1 MNFATIP
8 NVPLFLKGCGKGEAF
23 YDAPVNLGFQPI
35 KLLALEPFEIEHQ
48 GRSNSIEKQICV
60 FSGGN
65 ILAHAGSFDVHIQNL
80 VAAVCPYFIG
90 REPGSP
96 IHAACKILAEIA
108 SVCAVHL
115 DPFPKRTVVWGKRKI
130 SVFCRVKLVKRNVQ
144 QIPMLLTAHK
154 LVWLHNVFFDETPNV
169 LVHMNRYTRATE

>member
-23 YDAPVNLGFQPI
+23 YDAPVNLGLQPI

-65 ILAHAGSFDVHIQNL
+65 ILAHIGSFDVHIQNL

-96 IHAACKILAEIA
+96 ILAACKVLAEIA
-108 SVCAVHL
+108 SVGAVHL
-115 DPFPKRTVVWGKRKI
+115 RPLPEASRCMRKAENIGVLPGQIGQTQFQQYSCFSLRI
-130 SVFCRVKLVKRNVQ
+130 SLCGFTMFSSMDSQ
-144 QIPMLLTAHK
+144 MYSST
-154 LVWLHNVFFDETPNV
+154 
-169 LVHMNRYTRATE
+169 

>member
-1 MNFATIP
+1 MNFAFIP
-8 NVPLFLKGCGKGEAF
+8 NVPLFLKGRGKGEAF
-23 YDAPVNLGFQPI
+23 YDAPVNLGLQPI
-35 KLLALEPFEIEHQ
+35 KLLALEPFEVKHQCCPNPIEQ
-48 GRSNSIEKQICV
+48 QVCV
-60 FSGGN
+60 FSGGDA
-65 ILAHAGSFDVHIQNL
+65 LAYIGGFDVHIQDL

-96 IHAACKILAEIA
+96 ILAACKVLTEIA

-115 DPFPKRTVVWGKRKI
+115 DTFPKRPVVRGKWII
-130 SVFCRVKLVKRNVQ
+130 SVFCWVKLVKRNVQ

-169 LVHMNRYTRATE
+169 LIHMNRYTRATE

>member
-1 MNFATIP
+1 
-8 NVPLFLKGCGKGEAF
+8 E
-23 YDAPVNLGFQPI
+23 
-35 KLLALEPFEIEHQ
+35 
-48 GRSNSIEKQICV
+48 RQICV

-65 ILAHAGSFDVHIQNL
+65 ILAHIGSFDVHIQNL

-96 IHAACKILAEIA
+96 IFAACKILAEIA

-115 DPFPKRTVVWGKRKI
+115 NPFPKQAVVWGKRKI

>member
-1 MNFATIP
+1 MNFAFIP

-23 YDAPVNLGFQPI
+23 YDAPVNLGLQPI

-65 ILAHAGSFDVHIQNL
+65 ILAHIGSFDVHIQNL

-96 IHAACKILAEIA
+96 IFAACKVLAEIA
-108 SVCAVHL
+108 SVGAVHL
-115 DPFPKRTVVWGKRKI
+115 DPFPKRPIVRGKRII
-130 SVFCRVKLVKRNVQ
+130 SVFCWVKLAKRNV
-144 QIPMLLTAHK
+144 
-154 LVWLHNVFFDETPNV
+154 
-169 LVHMNRYTRATE
+169 